1 MHFLTKRSNGF
12 VEMAYVG
19 PTPWHSLGQPIEKGA
34 SKAEWR
40 QKSGLDWE
48 ALTAPVEYRN
58 VDGLLLPFTGRKIIY
73 RSDNSQPLGDV
84 ADSYNIVQP
93 ADVLGTFDDLA
104 DGGGWHIHTAGSLK
118 GGKVIWAMASCD
130 YQGFVKSSWDKVA
143 PNLLIATSLD
153 GSMKTCAK
161 LTMVRAVCWNTV
173 TAALNGA
180 GQEIQVSHRSFFN
193 PEEIKE
199 SLGVSVHAFKEW
211 LVASEAMSETP
222 IKLDDA
228 RELLRTL
235 FGQPRLRDINPN
247 ADDVAFQRILA
258 QVSKTDD
265 QKEVEQR
272 SVDRCLKLFQ
282 GEGIAAAMPGVAGT
296 RWGLLNAITQH
307 IDHERG
313 RTNDTRMEG
322 AWFGK
327 GEIVK
332 SAAFELLS
340 EEVA

>member
-1 MHFLTKRSNGF
+1 MHMLTKRSSGF

-19 PTPWHSLGQPIEKGA
+19 ETPWHKLGQLVTKGA
-34 SKAEWR
+34 SKEVWR
-40 QKSGLDWE
+40 KEAGLDWE
-48 ALTAPVEYRN
+48 ALTAPVEYKN
-58 VDGLLLPFTGRKIIY
+58 QDGLLLPFTGRKIIY

-84 ADSYNIVQP
+84 ADSYQLVQP
-93 ADVLGTFDDLA
+93 GEVLGFFDDMA
-104 DGGGWHIHTAGSLK
+104 ASGGWHIHTAGSLK
-118 GGKVIWAMASCD
+118 GGRIVWAMASCD

-153 GSMKTCAK
+153 GSMRTTAK

-173 TAALNGA
+173 SAALNGA
-180 GQEIQVSHRSFFN
+180 GQQVQVSHRSYFD
-193 PEEIKE
+193 PQEIKE
-199 SLGVSVHAFKEW
+199 SLGVSVEAFREW

-222 IKLDDA
+222 IKLEEA
-228 RELLRTL
+228 RDLLRGL
-235 FGQPRLRDINPN
+235 FGQPKLRDLNPN
-247 ADDVAFQRILA
+247 SDDIAFQRLMA
-258 QVSKTDD
+258 QIGKTDE

-282 GEGIAAAMPGVAGT
+282 GEGIASSMPGVAGT

-313 RTNDTRMEG
+313 RTDDTRMEG

-332 SAAFELLS
+332 AAAFELLA
-340 EEVA
+340 EAA